1 MNGICSRA
9 VFAVVAMSGAAVHA
23 RAQDQRKVSEP
34 AIPPPCVTL
43 AAANAWP
50 VDETRPDTGRIQEAI
65 DHCAPG
71 HAVEL
76 KGDGTNNAFLS
87 GPLTLRRGV
96 ALAIDKGTTLYASR
110 DPRDYELSPGG
121 CGVITEKGHGCRALI
136 NGDGVDD
143 AGVMGDGAIDGR
155 GGEKMLGSD
164 LTWWQL
170 ADKARAGGFQNNP
183 RLILLNRC
191 NRFTLYRITLRN
203 SPNFHVSF
211 SDADGFTAWGVK
223 IHSPKRARNTDG
235 IDPANSTNVTIVNS
249 WIDTGD
255 DNVAIKAGMGR
266 ASTHMT
272 IAHNHFYSGH
282 GMSIGSETNA
292 GVSAIRVS
300 DLTIDGA
307 DNGIRIKSNV
317 SRGGLVENI
326 VYENVCIRNTKNPL
340 LFDTH
345 YTPLGPARNLI
356 PQYKNITLRTVT
368 IEGGGKITV
377 DGFDAAHRLGIRYE
391 QVRATERGALQ
402 IEVKNATAPDFS
414 SGAGA
419 DACVSAFEPFP
430 MARDLIRVSPDGS
443 GDFRTVQEGVD
454 AARPGSTIA
463 VAPGTY
469 REKVVVKTKGV
480 TMRGAGRQ
488 PSDAVVVL
496 DQSAGSTGST
506 FRSATVEIRADDFH
520 ASNITFANDFNRT
533 HPQLPQGS
541 QALALFVNGDRDVFR
556 NVRLLGNQDTLY
568 AASANCNPDGQP
580 CMATRQYF
588 ADCYIEGN
596 VDFIFGDGKAYF
608 DRCEIHSTAHNGGY
622 VTAQGKH
629 YAQEDSGFVFRNCT
643 LTAEPG
649 VSGVFLGRPWRAW
662 ATVIFLGST
671 MGAHIAPQGWREWH
685 PGDTNY
691 LATVDY
697 AEYDSK
703 GPGAAR
709 ESRDAHTH
717 LLTAAEAE
725 KYELARFLA
734 GADGWNPEKVR

>member
-1 MNGICSRA
+1 MLPGSCSA
-9 VFAVVAMSGAAVHA
+9 GVFAVIAIGCAAA
-23 RAQDQRKVSEP
+23 QAQDLRKVTEP
-34 AIPPPCVTL
+34 VIPPSCVTL
-43 AAANAWP
+43 VAANAWP
-50 VDETRPDTGRIQEAI
+50 VDETKSDTARIQNAI
-65 DHCAPG
+65 DHCPAG
-71 HAVEL
+71 HSVEL
-76 KGDGTNNAFLS
+76 KGDTTKNAFLS
-87 GPLTLRRGV
+87 GPLVMRRGV
-96 ALAIDKGTTLYASR
+96 TLLIDKATTLYGSR
-110 DPRDYELSPGG
+110 NPRDYELSPGS

-143 AGVMGDGAIDGR
+143 AAVMGDGVIDGR
-155 GGEKMLGSD
+155 GGEKIEGSD

-170 ADKARAGGFQNNP
+170 ADKARAGGLQNNP

-191 NRFTLYRITLRN
+191 NRFTLYRVTLRN

-235 IDPANSTNVTIVNS
+235 IDPANSTNVTIAYS

-255 DNVAIKAGMGR
+255 DNVAIKSGTGR
-266 ASTHMT
+266 PSTHMT

-292 GVSAIRVS
+292 GVNAIRVS

-317 SRGGLVENI
+317 SRGGLVADV
-326 VYENVCIRNTKNPL
+326 VYENVCIRDTKNPL

-345 YTPLGPARNLI
+345 YTPLGQITNLI
-356 PQYKNITLRTVT
+356 PQYKDITLRNVR
-368 IEGGGKITV
+368 IEGGGKITL
-377 DGFDAAHRLGIRYE
+377 DGLDAAHPLEIRFDH
-391 QVRATERGALQ
+391 VVAADPGAMEL
-402 IEVKNATAPDFS
+402 EVKNAGRPNL
-414 SGAGA
+414 SGGPGP
-419 DACVSAFEPFP
+419 DACESKFEPFP
-430 MARDLIRVSPDGS
+430 LSTDLIRVAPDGS
-443 GDFRTVQEGVD
+443 GDFRTVQEAVD
-454 AARPGSTIA
+454 AAHSGSAIV

-469 REKVVVKTKGV
+469 REKVVLKTKGV
-480 TMRGAGRQ
+480 TMRGAGRN
-488 PSDAVVVL
+488 PSDAVIVL

-541 QALALFVNGDRDVFR
+541 QALALFVNGDRDAFR

-580 CMATRQYF
+580 CIATRQYF

-596 VDFIFGDGKAYF
+596 VDFIFGDAKAYF

-649 VSGVFLGRPWRAW
+649 VSGVFLGRPWRAY
-662 ATVIFLGST
+662 AAVVFLDSV

-685 PGDTNY
+685 PGETSY

-697 AEYDSK
+697 AEFDSS
-703 GPGAAR
+703 GPGASR
-709 ESRDAHTH
+709 GSRDPHTH
-717 LLTAAEAE
+717 FLTAADE
-725 KYELARFLA
+725 KQYEPTRFFA
-734 GADGWNPEKVR
+734 GPDAWNPEKLP